1 MSVGIICCAVLE
13 KEIRTLIKNYP
24 EVTRVEVMEWGL
36 HTYPGKL
43 VDAIM
48 RKILNIQENVQAI
61 MLGYGRCQAMDR
73 LPRDFKVPV
82 FYPPAEDCIGV
93 FLGQERYTEELYKE
107 AGTWFMTRG
116 WAEMGTDFIFHE
128 LQVNRFAEKG
138 IDPFRVARRMLRD
151 YTRTL
156 LIETIPEDRDRLMKQ
171 TREFA
176 GQFNLRIEMTNGSLR
191 ILEETLQ
198 AALGSVAR
206 TKVIDERG

>member
-1 MSVGIICCAVLE
+1 
-13 KEIRTLIKNYP
+13 
-24 EVTRVEVMEWGL
+24 MEWGL
-36 HTYPGKL
+36 HTYPDKL
-43 VDAIM
+43 VDALT
-48 RKILNIQENVQAI
+48 RKILNLQENVQAI

-82 FYPPAEDCIGV
+82 FYPPADDCIGV
-93 FLGQERYTEELYKE
+93 LLGQERYTEELYKE

-116 WAEMGTDFIFHE
+116 WAEMGTDLIFHE
-128 LQVNRFAEKG
+128 LKGRGFTEKG
-138 IDPFRVARRMLRD
+138 IDPLRVAQRMLRD

-156 LIETIPEDRDRLMKQ
+156 LIETIPEDRDRVMEQ

-206 TKVIDERG
+206 TRVIDEKG